1 MKKYSLKRRVLF
13 LMAGFCVGV
22 LLIGI
27 VNAAAAFK
35 GRSQM
40 QKMYELFAIYNDY
53 DDAIEELKETTV
65 DYFIHGKK
73 RKYRKLFENI
83 FIKCKAKSH
92 IKFFYT
98 IHRTAKQF
106 YDGNCRHTNRNG
118 NRTLSHNQQRKSQ
131 HGI

>member
-1 MKKYSLKRRVLF
+1 
-13 LMAGFCVGV
+13 MAGFCVGV

-65 DYFIHGKK
+65 DYLSTEGTKIRK
-73 RKYRKLFENI
+73 R
-83 FIKCKAKSH
+83 C
-92 IKFFYT
+92 
-98 IHRTAKQF
+98 
-106 YDGNCRHTNRNG
+106 
-118 NRTLSHNQQRKSQ
+118 
-131 HGI
+131 